1 MQNVMMKSDYNDE
14 ESLPIIIESL
24 EKLKISMTSN
34 NNGKS
39 KK

>member
-1 MQNVMMKSDYNDE
+1 MMKSDYNDE
-14 ESLPIIIESL
+14 ESLPIIIDSL
-24 EKLKISMTSN
+24 EKLKISMTYNN